1 MSNKHN
7 KRIDRTQNKREE
19 YGGEETWERRKGRT
33 ELQTNNL
40 SKLYS

>member
-19 YGGEETWERRKGRT
+19 YGGETTWERKGRA
-33 ELQTNNL
+33 ELQTNL
-40 SKLYS
+40 SKPYS